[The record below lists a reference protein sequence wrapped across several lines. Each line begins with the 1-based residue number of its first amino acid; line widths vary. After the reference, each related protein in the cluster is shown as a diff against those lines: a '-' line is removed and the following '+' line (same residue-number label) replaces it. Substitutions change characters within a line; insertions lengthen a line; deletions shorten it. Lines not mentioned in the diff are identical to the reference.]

1 MNIMNRPPVL
11 TKIKNIVGSERFALT
26 AIFVFLMIH
35 WWRLMHATPL
45 GPPDFYEY
53 YIYAGKLMAGDFQLI
68 LIPPL
73 FPLLLGAVG
82 SLLKAGNFHPEPF
95 LLAGRLISLAA
106 GWGIVYLS
114 YRLMKRLTPGIAL
127 PVVICVA
134 ICPFFLKFLALP
146 LTDLLYLLFVVM
158 SFYYFYEARWLSSG
172 VSVLA
177 GLLSRFEGILLFL
190 GGVINYL
197 KLNLKRLIW
206 LFLVALIGLCDLFY
220 LASHYAPR
228 ILDYTERILAQQSY
242 LFFLKN
248 PLRLGRIL
256 YGNILFW
263 VPQRFP
269 GTVKLILFCLMLALF
284 LVGLYKLFQTK
295 WQWAAALLF
304 YLILFTLAKGYVVRV
319 GVTRLHERRL
329 LSVLFLFFLVSLVGL
344 YAVLQFLRDHS
355 GVRLF
360 PVVRFTV
367 LALLLLLA
375 IFLPPGRWQTFLFMV
390 PLLPGFLFWA
400 KRLKLPKA
408 EKAAL
413 LVLLLVL
420 CGSLYFGSSKQVYRF
435 VLARPNRGG
444 YAAAQWL
451 NRNYR
456 ADFGRLAVFSSMEMV
471 HYYLER
477 PVDMVTLDMRNLKQG
492 EEEELYWREF
502 LLLLKGR
509 QARYVMFDIYMEG
522 KFEVSDRT
530 IRELLRRESGQG
542 RYFEVVDYL
551 KYKKRN
557 VGAVLRPLY
566 DRIER

>member
-1 MNIMNRPPVL
+1 MNRLPVL
-11 TKIKNIVGSERFALT
+11 AKIKNIIGSERFALT
-26 AIFVFLMIH
+26 AIFIFLLIH

-53 YIYAGKLMAGDFQLI
+53 YIYAGKLLAGDFQLR

-82 SLLKAGNFHPEPF
+82 SLLEAGGLHPEPF
-95 LLAGRLISLAA
+95 LLAGRLISLTA
-106 GWGIVYLS
+106 GWGTVYFTYKL
-114 YRLMKRLTPGIAL
+114 LKELTPGLAL
-127 PVVICVA
+127 PAVICAA

-158 SFYYFYEARWLSSG
+158 SFYYFYKNRWLASG

-177 GLLSRFEGILLFL
+177 GLLSRFEGILLFF

-197 KLNLKRLIW
+197 KLNLKRVIW
-206 LFLVALIGLCDLFY
+206 LFLVALICLCDLFY
-220 LASHYAPR
+220 LATRFAPR
-228 ILDYTERILAQQSY
+228 ILNYIERILAQQSY
-242 LFFLKN
+242 LFFPEN

-269 GTVKLILFCLMLALF
+269 GTIKFILFCLMLALF
-284 LVGLYKLFQTK
+284 LVGLYKLFQTR

-304 YLILFTLAKGYVVRV
+304 YLVVFTLAKGYVVRV

-329 LSVLFLFFLVSLVGL
+329 LSVLFLFFIVSLVGL
-344 YAVLQFLRDHS
+344 YAVLKFLWDHS
-355 GVRLF
+355 SVRLL
-360 PVVRFTV
+360 PVVRFMV

-390 PLLPGFLFWA
+390 PLLPAFLFWA

-408 EKAAL
+408 ERAAVF
-413 LVLLLVL
+413 VLLLVI
-420 CGSLYFGSSKQVYRF
+420 CGSLYFGSSKQAYRF

-444 YAAAQWL
+444 YAVAQWL
-451 NRNYR
+451 NRDYR
-456 ADFGRLAVFSSMEMV
+456 PGSGRLAVFSSMEMV
-471 HYYLER
+471 RYYLER
-477 PVDMVTLDMRNLKQG
+477 PVDMVTLDMRHLKQG
-492 EEEELYWREF
+492 EKEEPYWREF

-522 KFEVSDRT
+522 KFEAGDRT
-530 IRELLRRESGQG
+530 VREMLRCEIGQD

-566 DRIER
+566 DRVDR